1 MLVLGIG
8 NFLVQFS
15 KDGVD
20 VEDSDGS
27 FDKEFWRQHY
37 YIFIVLLALVI
48 DKGSQ
53 KEVCSGV
60 GFAWDVFDFKP
71 VVL

>member
-8 NFLVQFS
+8 NFLIQFS
-15 KDGVD
+15 EDGVN

-27 FDKEFWRQHY
+27 LDKEFWWQHY
-37 YIFIVLLALVI
+37 YIFVVLLALVI
-48 DKGSQ
+48 DKGSR

-60 GFAWDVFDFKP
+60 GFSWDVLDFEP

>member
-8 NFLVQFS
+8 DFLIQFS
-15 KDGVD
+15 KDGVN

-27 FDKEFWRQHY
+27 LDKEFWWQYY
-37 YIFIVLLALVI
+37 YIFVVLLTLVI

-60 GFAWDVFDFKP
+60 GFCLGRA
-71 VVL
+71 